1 MVQSTL
7 IQDILPSSTKGKSGF
22 IFTLKEGGMCF
33 RMLCEAGGFFGLVFS
48 PPQLSSKINYLWS
61 QILKGTEKQ
70 G

>member
-48 PPQLSSKINYLWS
+48 PPQLS
-61 QILKGTEKQ
+61 
-70 G
+70 